1 MSDLASLA
9 WNSVVLERVGDSEGE
24 RVQARLAV
32 DGRAFDDQVAFVSF
46 NAPRGPLTREV
57 IFGDKRWRL
66 ALALQ
71 QEIFHL
77 AAPGHSMPI
86 YLGGEVQYLRARERE
101 AA

>member
-1 MSDLASLA
+1 MSELAAIA
-9 WNSVVLERVGDSEGE
+9 WNSVVLERVGDSDGE

-32 DGRAFDDQVAFVSF
+32 DGRPYDDQVAFISF
-46 NAPRGPLTREV
+46 HAPKGGLTRETV
-57 IFGDKRWRL
+57 FGDKKWRL

-77 AAPGHSMPI
+77 AAPGMQLPI
-86 YLGGEVQYLRARERE
+86 YLDGEVHHLRSAHRE